1 MALQKQKIPL
11 SLVSGMDTKSDE
23 FNSVSF
29 KLIENFRYNKPGALT
44 KVAGYDTYTTNLK
57 TLASNQPT
65 ITDGSAIYSLK
76 NELLLNT
83 STQLL
88 SYSDVSSNW
97 VSKNY
102 LNVNNTSYASKVN
115 NSGITYVDTQEY
127 ETLSYLDRDTVPDY
141 YTNTDYSL
149 VIAVDPALAGV
160 KLQVFE
166 NADNLKIIDSF
177 LPDLSAPPYN
187 KLSST
192 NRVAKIA
199 GIYNSKAYIVTYVV
213 GGANIIIY
221 EYNLTTPNDL
231 PVTYTKAFA
240 DFEICTMQESTGT
253 IFLAGYS
260 GTTLRVG
267 KHVIST
273 GTLTST
279 THVLAVTLI
288 PKFLDLLTTNS
299 TVRIT
304 GEASGVVYSLVVA
317 QSDLSISVSL
327 LTWATA
333 SHYTT
338 ANDGNNTYLIYS
350 VQFSTSTGS
359 PYGSGCTITAMNAAG
374 TTNVLGAA
382 YTVCGYSKITGKAL
396 YDSGLIYFNSVQ
408 GQVNTK
414 SAFVPVS
421 NTNATLITCKIN
433 VSLINANSNA
443 EIIGQSGYFNT
454 TAWYQ
459 NLRIFKIGS
468 YLQFTN
474 ILLAEFYTN
483 DTSGLVEIQK
493 NKCVVVKHELLS
505 TKTKEVNTQNYI
517 FIPTSVPKVYDGR
530 YLTEAGFISSPNFIN
545 AIDMSNTG
553 AGTAFSAGTYGI
565 AAVYKWKD
573 SAGAVHFSIPE
584 FISFTVS
591 VGNLLLVEVEVANLG
606 LTTKDDVYIELYATA
621 VNGSVYYRIP
631 IDTLNDKYVGKTN
644 ISVYPLQVGI
654 TSNETLYTSSGVLEN
669 DLASSSKASASFK
682 DRIFYASANV
692 LNYTKLIQPNTPIEF
707 STLFTVNPNLNNKD
721 VVTIQEMDNVLAIFG
736 QNSISIL
743 AGEGPNDLG
752 EQNDYRTPQQIS
764 SDVGVPENELN
775 SVVSTPEGI
784 LFKSEKGIYM
794 LNRGLYVTYIG
805 APVEQ
810 YNSQQ
815 VLDAI
820 LLNDTNEVR
829 FLLSDK
835 ILSYDYIAKQWSVL
849 TNISSS
855 AVDSVIHNDTYHYLK
870 SNGVVYSQNE
880 SVFTS
885 AGSYYAG
892 KFETNW
898 ITVGS
903 INVNGS
909 MQTSAQGFQRLYTI
923 NILGKYKSAHNLK
936 VSLAYNYSDTV
947 VDYATIV
954 PTGVGVYQF
963 EVKPSLQKCEAF
975 KIIVEDTNQSGTGES
990 MVISHILLEVG
1001 IKGSAQ
1007 KVLADSN
1014 RFAAT

>member
-11 SLVSGMDTKSDE
+11 SLVSGMDTKTDE

-65 ITDGSAIYSLK
+65 ISDGSAIYSLK

-83 STQLL
+83 SSQLL
-88 SYSDVSSNW
+88 SYSEVSNNW

-102 LNVNNTSYASKVN
+102 LNVNNTAYANAVN
-115 NSGITYVDTQEY
+115 NSGITYVKSE
-127 ETLSYLDRDTVPDY
+127 EFNSLEYLDRDTVPDY
-141 YTNTDYSL
+141 YTNSNYSAT
-149 VIAVDPALAGV
+149 IAVDPTLAGI
-160 KLQVFE
+160 KIQVVE
-166 NADNLKIIDSF
+166 NSDNIKIIDSF
-177 LPDLSAPPYN
+177 IPNLSSFPFN
-187 KLSST
+187 KLAAT
-192 NRVAKIA
+192 NTKAKIA
-199 GIYNSKAYIVTYVV
+199 GIYNNKLYIVTYVFLS
-213 GGANIIIY
+213 GSILIY
-221 EYNLTTPNDL
+221 EYDLVNPNNL
-231 PVTYTKAFA
+231 PVTYSKTF
-240 DFEICTMQESTGT
+240 DYFEICTMDETTGT
-253 IFLAGYS
+253 IYVSGFT
-260 GTTLRVG
+260 GTTTLPVG
-267 KHVIST
+267 KFVIST
-273 GTLTST
+273 GVFTST
-279 THVLAVTLI
+279 NHVLAVDLN
-288 PKFLDLLTTNS
+288 PKFIDILNTNS
-299 TVRIT
+299 SLRIT
-304 GEASGVVYSLVVA
+304 GDDAGVVYSLVIS
-317 QSDLSISVSL
+317 QSTLAITVSL

-333 SHYTT
+333 FHYTT
-338 ANDGNNTYLIYS
+338 ANDGNNTYLIYAEGIS
-350 VQFSTSTGS
+350 SSAGS
-359 PYGSGCTITAMNAAG
+359 PYGSGSYIKAMNAAG
-374 TTNVLGAA
+374 TTNILSG
-382 YTVCGYSKITGKAL
+382 TFTISGFSKITGKAL

-408 GQVNTK
+408 GQVNTV

-421 NTNATLITCKIN
+421 YVNATLITSKIN
-433 VSLINANSNA
+433 LSLVNANYNA
-443 EIIGQSGYFNT
+443 ELIGQSGYFNT
-454 TAWYQ
+454 VAWYE
-459 NLRIFKIGS
+459 NLKIFKIS
-468 YLQFTN
+468 NTLQFAN
-474 ILLAEFYTN
+474 ILLAEFYS
-483 DTSGLVEIQK
+483 TSAGEVQK
-493 NKCVVVKHELLS
+493 NKVITVKHEILS
-505 TKTKEVNTQNYI
+505 SKTKEVNTQNYI
-517 FIPTSVPKVYDGR
+517 FIPTSIPKIYDGR
-530 YLTEAGFISSPNFIN
+530 YLTEAGFITSPHFIN
-545 AIDMSNTG
+545 AVDFTDIG
-553 AGTAFSAGTYGI
+553 AGTAFPMGTYGL
-565 AAVYKWKD
+565 AAVYRWKD
-573 SAGAVHFSIPE
+573 NNGAINFSIPQ
-584 FISFTVS
+584 FISFA
-591 VGNLLLVEVEVANLG
+591 VGIANLKRISVEVQTLG
-606 LTTKDDVYIELYATA
+606 LTSKDDVYIDFFVATP
-621 VNGSVYYRIP
+621 GETVYRKIA
-631 IDTLNDKYVGKTN
+631 IEVINNKYVGKK
-644 ISVYPLQVGI
+644 SVDIYALNVLNVS
-654 TSNETLYTSSGVLEN
+654 SNEVLYTTSGFLEN

-682 DRIFYASANV
+682 DRIFYASSNV
-692 LNYTKLIQPNTPIEF
+692 LNYTKIIQPNTPIEF
-707 STLFTVNPNLNNKD
+707 SALFTVNPNLNNKD

-764 SDVGVPENELN
+764 SDVGATDMN
-775 SVVSTPEGI
+775 SVVATPEGI

-849 TNISSS
+849 TNISAS

-870 SNGVVYSQNE
+870 SNGVVYSQNDA
-880 SVFTS
+880 VFTS
-885 AGSYYAG
+885 AGSYYSA

-923 NILGKYKSAHNLK
+923 NVLGKYRSAHNLK

-975 KIIVEDTNQSGTGES
+975 KIIVEDVSQAGTGES

-1007 KVLADSN
+1007 KVLADSK